1 MLHRLWKM
9 RVVHW
14 GLGGGLI
21 ASICCVGPPLAIL
34 LGLSSASFL
43 VAATSYSPLFYVLG
57 GLLLVGGL
65 LYARRRQA
73 TVCSVEET
81 KRNKWLFPL
90 VLSGTAGALYI
101 LLTQVVS
108 PILAP
113 VAGQHIASVAAAA
126 GRSAAASGQAS
137 PAQPRMFG
145 VRRADLS
152 ISGMT

>member
-9 RVVHW
+9 RIVHW
-14 GLGGGLI
+14 GLGGGFI

-43 VAATSYSPLFYVLG
+43 VGATSYSPFFYAIS
-57 GLLLVGGL
+57 GLLLVAGFVF
-65 LYARRRQA
+65 ARQRQKSL
-73 TVCSVEET
+73 CSVEEV
-81 KRNKWLFPL
+81 KRNRWLFPL
-90 VLSGTAGALYI
+90 MLTGTAGAMYL

-108 PILAP
+108 PLLAP
-113 VAGQHIASVAAAA
+113 VAGEHIAGLAAEASVA
-126 GRSAAASGQAS
+126 SAASGQAS
-137 PAQPRMFG
+137 LQQPRMVG